1 MLKTT
6 KTNEQK
12 GFTIIEVLIVLA
24 VAALILLVVFLAVPG
39 LQRNQKNTQIKQEIS
54 RLSGAIVN
62 FEANNGGAAPLNSS
76 DLTTVLADSNIGSS
90 SLIYTSNQYVTA
102 PYVTSSAQ
110 TLYLLSTGT
119 ASYNTAYTFG
129 GQKNLTF
136 CWSAP
141 IKGAVFLTAENSIPW
156 LLPGCRGLTTPISCW
171 DSGRWITGLSCTPMD
186 MTRCSTIFRLHI
198 NLRRQARS
206 GPVQIRPPAHL

>member
-129 GQKNLTF
+129 GQKNLTQVDIVTGET
-136 CWSAP
+136 CPASGAGQSTISGAAGSATNV
-141 IKGAVFLTAENSIPW
+141 AVFY
-156 LLPGCRGLTTPISCW
+156 
-171 DSGRWITGLSCTPMD
+171 
-186 MTRCSTIFRLHI
+186 TIHTSS
-198 NLRRQARS
+198 NDVWQCNQAS
-206 GPVQIRPPAHL
+206 

>member
-62 FEANNGGAAPLNSS
+62 FEANNGGNTPLNSS
-76 DLTTVLADSNIGSS
+76 DLTSVLNDSNIASS
-90 SLIYTSNQYVTA
+90 SLIYTSTNQYTTT

-119 ASYNTAYTFG
+119 AAYGSSPYTFG
-129 GQKNLTF
+129 SQKTLTQVDIVPGF
-136 CWSAP
+136 VCPATAGGATIQATAGSATNVA
-141 IKGAVFLTAENSIPW
+141 IFYTLHTASNDIW
-156 LLPGCRGLTTPISCW
+156 QC
-171 DSGRWITGLSCTPMD
+171 
-186 MTRCSTIFRLHI
+186 
-198 NLRRQARS
+198 NQAS
-206 GPVQIRPPAHL
+206 